1 MADDPPSKS
10 LGYRSGQDAAGD
22 DAHSLRRSLSIW
34 VVLLAVW
41 LVGLCVWVV
50 YLAAIGYLAIR
61 FLA

>member
-1 MADDPPSKS
+1 VADDPQSKP

-22 DAHSLRRSLSIW
+22 DERSLRRSLRTW
-34 VVLLAVW
+34 LMLLAVW
-41 LVGLCVWVV
+41 AVGLCVWGV

>member
-1 MADDPPSKS
+1 MADDPQSKP

-22 DAHSLRRSLSIW
+22 EARSLRRSLRTW
-34 VVLLAVW
+34 LMLLAVW
-41 LVGLCVWVV
+41 AVGLCVWVV